1 MLQLS
6 RTNVWYYQVFMKQN
20 SPKIEQS
27 AGNSVE
33 MATIDQQ
40 NAGQRIDN
48 FLLSR
53 LKGVP
58 RSRIYRILRKGEVRV
73 NKGRIKP
80 TYRLKAGDI
89 VRIPPVRRSEQNVPQ
104 DISPGLRQLL
114 LDAILFEDDNL
125 LILDKPSGLAVH
137 GGSGIKSGLIESIR
151 TIKPAWATLELA
163 HRIDRETS
171 GCLILAKQRTTLN
184 ALHDLFR
191 EGQVN
196 KGYLTLV
203 AGIWDSDNNMIDAPL
218 DRNNR
223 ADGERSVRVSEQ
235 GKRAV
240 SHFKL
245 LTNYRRHFSCSMLEV
260 RIDTGRTHQIR
271 VHSAHVGYPVL
282 GDDRYGD
289 RESNRVLRKMGLKR
303 LFLHAHELE
312 FQLPGSNEAIHV
324 HAPVPADL
332 KQLLDKLE

>member
-1 MLQLS
+1 
-6 RTNVWYYQVFMKQN
+6 MKQN
-20 SPKIEQS
+20 SPNIGQDAS
-27 AGNSVE
+27 NSVE

-40 NAGQRIDN
+40 HAGQRIDN
-48 FLLSR
+48 YLLTR

-73 NKGRIKP
+73 NKGRIKA
-80 TYRLKAGDI
+80 TYRLKSGDV
-89 VRIPPVRRSEQNVPQ
+89 VRIPPVRRSAPNQQ
-104 DISPGLRQLL
+104 QTISPGLRQLL
-114 LDAILFEDDNL
+114 LGAILYEDDDL

-137 GGSGIKSGLIESIR
+137 GGSGIQSGLIESIR

-171 GCLILAKQRTTLN
+171 GCLILAKQRSSLN

-191 EGQVN
+191 EGQIN

-203 AGIWDSDNNMIDAPL
+203 TGIWDSDQNTIDVPL
-218 DRNNR
+218 DRNGR
-223 ADGERSVRVSEQ
+223 VDGERTVQVSEK
-235 GKRAV
+235 GKSAI

-245 LTNYRRHFSCSMLEV
+245 LSIYRGQLPCSLLEV

-271 VHSAHVGYPVL
+271 VHTAHVGHPVL

-289 RESNRVLRKMGLKR
+289 RENNRKLRKLGLKR

-312 FQLPGSNEAIHV
+312 FRLPGSHVTIHV
-324 HAPVPADL
+324 HAPLPADL

>member
-1 MLQLS
+1 
-6 RTNVWYYQVFMKQN
+6 MKQN
-20 SPKIEQS
+20 STNIEQS

-33 MATIDQQ
+33 MATIDEQ

-73 NKGRIKP
+73 NKGRIKA
-80 TYRLKAGDI
+80 TYRLQSGDV
-89 VRIPPVRRSEQNVPQ
+89 VRIPPVRRSEQKQPQ
-104 DISPGLRQLL
+104 EISPGLRKLL
-114 LDAILFEDDNL
+114 LDAILYEDDDL

-151 TIKPAWATLELA
+151 TIKPEWAVLELA

-171 GCLILAKQRTTLN
+171 GCLILAKRRSSLN

-191 EGQVN
+191 AGQIN

-203 AGIWDSDNNMIDAPL
+203 AGKWNSEHNVIDAPL

-223 ADGERSVRVSEQ
+223 EEGERTVRVSDQ
-235 GKRAV
+235 GKPAI
-240 SHFKL
+240 SHFRL
-245 LTNYRRHFSCSMLEV
+245 LSIYRRKMSCSMLEV

-271 VHSAHVGYPVL
+271 VHAAHVGHAVL

-289 RESNRVLRKMGLKR
+289 RETNRKLAKLGLKR

-312 FQLPGSNEAIHV
+312 FRLPGSEATIHV
-324 HAPVPADL
+324 HAPLPVDL
-332 KQLLDKLE
+332 RQILDKLE

>member
-1 MLQLS
+1 
-6 RTNVWYYQVFMKQN
+6 MKQN
-20 SPKIEQS
+20 SPNIEQS

-48 FLLSR
+48 FLLAR

-73 NKGRIKP
+73 NKGRIKA
-80 TYRLKAGDI
+80 TYRLKAGDV
-89 VRIPPVRRSEQNVPQ
+89 VRIPPVRRSERTALQ

-114 LDAILFEDDNL
+114 LDAIVYEDDDL

-151 TIKPAWATLELA
+151 TIKPVWTTLELA

-171 GCLILAKQRTTLN
+171 GCLILAKQRSSLN
-184 ALHDLFR
+184 ALHELFR
-191 EGQVN
+191 EGQIN

-203 AGIWDSDNNMIDAPL
+203 AGIWDSKNTMIDAPL

-223 ADGERSVRVSEQ
+223 TEGERNVKVSEQ

-245 LTNYRRHFSCSMLEV
+245 LSHYRKQLSCSMLEV

-271 VHSAHVGYPVL
+271 VHAAYAGHPVV

-289 RESNRVLRKMGLKR
+289 REINRSLRKMGLKR
-303 LFLHAHELE
+303 LFLHAHDLE
-312 FQLPGSNEAIHV
+312 FRLPDSNKTIHV
-324 HAPVPADL
+324 HAPLPTDL